1 MEEQAGDVSGCTN
14 ANMGLMIG
22 GAGGNGSVTVTNVQS
37 ELNYPEKEIE
47 ILVGQSY
54 EIDRAKIRTSKSK

>member
-1 MEEQAGDVSGCTN
+1 MT
-14 ANMGLMIG
+14 G
-22 GAGGNGSVTVTNVQS
+22 GAGGDGSVTVTNVQS

-54 EIDRAKIRTSKSK
+54 EIDRAKIRTRSEERRVGKECS